1 MNATEEKPQQING
14 LEDDASSVLAS
25 EGVNEA
31 GTGSKSDAPL
41 TQRRSRPVR
50 GHVYFIR
57 VGDFIKIGWS
67 TRPMDRLRQLQT
79 SHPDELEIMGTIK
92 GERSLEGKIHKRFSK
107 NRVRG
112 EWFEED
118 GPLLDYIDKHTVERK
133 PFYEPKLSPEA
144 RTMVVKLMRLRREH
158 DPESAM
164 GHTLSNLLEQIPA
177 MAEYVRP
184 EWAVHETQTLPWLM
198 QLQMKR
204 LAALKHLTH

>member
-1 MNATEEKPQQING
+1 MDDISINQALNRQNLADSSTEVQNI
-14 LEDDASSVLAS
+14 
-25 EGVNEA
+25 A
-31 GTGSKSDAPL
+31 GTRCENDTRL
-41 TQRRSRPVR
+41 TQRRSRGVR

-118 GPLLDYIDKHTVERK
+118 GPLLDYIDKYTVERK

-144 RTMVVKLMRLRREH
+144 RTMIVKLTRLRRTH
-158 DPESAM
+158 DAESPL
-164 GHTLSNLLEQIPA
+164 GHAYSNLMEQITE
-177 MAEYVRP
+177 MADYVRP
-184 EWAVHETQTLPWLM
+184 AWAVDDRQTLPGLIQW
-198 QLQMKR
+198 QMKR
-204 LAALKHLTH
+204 LAELTAVSHQR